1 MILTVVNGFIVV
13 IIAVKF
19 AYVKSFLLFEVA
31 VGVLVENVG
40 ETLEQSPSLV
50 FLFRNIVTSIVIWIG
65 CLGRPRVDVI
75 RTQ

>member
-1 MILTVVNGFIVV
+1 MILAIVNGFIVV

-19 AYVKSFLLFEVA
+19 AYVKSFLLFKVT
-31 VGVLVENVG
+31 VGVLVENIG

-50 FLFRNIVTSIVIWIG
+50 FLFRDIHSIVIWIG
-65 CLGRPRVDVI
+65 CLGRPRVDII